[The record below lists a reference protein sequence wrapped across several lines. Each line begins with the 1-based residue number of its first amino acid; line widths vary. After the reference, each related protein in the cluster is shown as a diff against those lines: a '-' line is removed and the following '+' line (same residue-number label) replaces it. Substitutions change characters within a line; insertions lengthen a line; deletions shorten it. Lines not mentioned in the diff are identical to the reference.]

1 MESLTKR
8 SCFHPDE
15 QEECATCLAVL
26 QSLENI
32 DDDADRQD
40 IHLVKKVCKIVF
52 STCIIGNKNDIKVS
66 KSPLLKR
73 YSYIISGLGLK
84 NLRTART
91 VKENMVL
98 TVEPGCYFIDHVLG
112 KNNLSKIKMEL
123 YIHRQRIYL
132 LTSK

>member
-40 IHLVKKVCKIVF
+40 IHLVKTTDRKFADEYGIEEMPGLVF
-52 STCIIGNKNDIKVS
+52 FYRFEV
-66 KSPLLKR
+66 
-73 YSYIISGLGLK
+73 
-84 NLRTART
+84 
-91 VKENMVL
+91 
-98 TVEPGCYFIDHVLG
+98 
-112 KNNLSKIKMEL
+112 
-123 YIHRQRIYL
+123 
-132 LTSK
+132 

>member
-1 MESLTKR
+1 MMSEDILK
-8 SCFHPDE
+8 
-15 QEECATCLAVL
+15 
-26 QSLENI
+26 
-32 DDDADRQD
+32 D
-40 IHLVKKVCKIVF
+40 IHLVKKVCKIAL
-52 STCIIGNKNDIKVS
+52 TACIITSVS

-112 KNNLSKIKMEL
+112 KKNLHKIKMKL
-123 YIHRQRIYL
+123 
-132 LTSK
+132 